1 MRGLLIRNVRV
12 LDGHAAD
19 CEGGL
24 SVQQRELPGGALR
37 VTHGLMQ
44 GPRYLHAGLA
54 QSMPGAW

>member
-1 MRGLLIRNVRV
+1 MQDFLIRNARV
-12 LDGHAAD
+12 FEGHSAG

-24 SVQQRELPGGALR
+24 SVQQGELPGGALR